1 VRRGLPSITVSLLL
15 ITALFVGLDLS
26 FDIIPN
32 VSSGLIEVDDSGGK
46 DHLTIQEGVDAA
58 QPGDTVLVYAGM
70 YDEDVVIDKTINLT
84 GEDRDNTIINA
95 SNTGIWI
102 ENIHHVNI
110 TGFTIINGSS
120 RGIRLMNSNNSL
132 IENNR
137 VELNLYGIKIM
148 DSNNTIVRNNIASN
162 NSNYH
167 GIYLARS
174 TNITV
179 KNNICYGNKGNGILI
194 FDNSNYNHIIGN
206 NCSYNEDG
214 IRIDS
219 GENINYFE
227 QNILDSNIRYGI
239 WDASD
244 GGNVFKNITIKNS
257 ETGILISIW
266 AKNDIII
273 NSTIENSIN
282 EDIYNAVLNEFFT
295 SINTTFNKSKVTYNF
310 DTSKLEVQWY
320 LNINIIDYLGN
331 PIPNAKVKIEDN
343 INGIY
348 NQLLT
353 TDINGQIKWLTIT
366 EYVEQ
371 DTDGNTIGEKTYF
384 SPHKIIAWNETLV
397 GYAQSFMNE
406 SKTITI
412 VLYNGTLLDI
422 EPGWNLISLPRPQS
436 DTNLQTVLQPVENQY
451 NAAQWYNV
459 TNTNDPWKHHHV
471 SKPSN
476 LNDLKKI
483 NHTMGFWLY
492 IADPAGTTLV
502 VIGDELTFNQ
512 NISIYPGWNL
522 VGFPSKINKT
532 RDVGLGTLNF
542 GSDID
547 SIWTYN
553 STIDKWIELIDV
565 MDYFEVGKGYWIHSR
580 VTKVWNVPL

>member
-1 VRRGLPSITVSLLL
+1 
-15 ITALFVGLDLS
+15 
-26 FDIIPN
+26 
-32 VSSGLIEVDDSGGK
+32 
-46 DHLTIQEGVDAA
+46 
-58 QPGDTVLVYAGM
+58 
-70 YDEDVVIDKTINLT
+70 
-84 GEDRDNTIINA
+84 
-95 SNTGIWI
+95 
-102 ENIHHVNI
+102 
-110 TGFTIINGSS
+110 
-120 RGIRLMNSNNSL
+120 
-132 IENNR
+132 
-137 VELNLYGIKIM
+137 
-148 DSNNTIVRNNIASN
+148 
-162 NSNYH
+162 
-167 GIYLARS
+167 
-174 TNITV
+174 
-179 KNNICYGNKGNGILI
+179 
-194 FDNSNYNHIIGN
+194 
-206 NCSYNEDG
+206 
-214 IRIDS
+214 
-219 GENINYFE
+219 
-227 QNILDSNIRYGI
+227 
-239 WDASD
+239 
-244 GGNVFKNITIKNS
+244 
-257 ETGILISIW
+257 
-266 AKNDIII
+266 
-273 NSTIENSIN
+273 
-282 EDIYNAVLNEFFT
+282 
-295 SINTTFNKSKVTYNF
+295 VTYNF